1 MNTLAYIKLNRPT
14 GEELDHSK
22 RNAWLFVRAEEG
34 KSHIDAIAEM
44 KLFSSICEAEGF
56 HIIGE
61 SVFIGNE
68 TGAEHFLKSF
78 IPRILFVDCIVS
90 PSIQDVASNSRNAL
104 SVVDM
109 LQNEG
114 VDLFTMIDG
123 ELFKTSSTIYPYFI
137 FRANRLEISGWLF
150 FYFQNYLQGV
160 RELIFTENR
169 YDRSIER
176 MMKGVPNFY
185 PRSSGIVVTGIFRYT
200 AEMCDCEYCGYYG
213 GKKKGCLVPKC
224 VCLEERISVGIAY

>member
-61 SVFIGNE
+61 SVFLGNE
-68 TGAEHFLKSF
+68 TGADHFLKSF
-78 IPRILFVDCIVS
+78 ITRILFVDCIVT
-90 PSIQDVASNSRNAL
+90 PSIRDVASNSQNAL
-104 SVVDM
+104 SVVDK

-123 ELFKTSSTIYPYFI
+123 EIFKTTSTLSVL
-137 FRANRLEISGWLF
+137 RA
-150 FYFQNYLQGV
+150 YL
-160 RELIFTENR
+160 N
-169 YDRSIER
+169 
-176 MMKGVPNFY
+176 N
-185 PRSSGIVVTGIFRYT
+185 
-200 AEMCDCEYCGYYG
+200 
-213 GKKKGCLVPKC
+213 KC
-224 VCLEERISVGIAY
+224 VEKEPV

>member
-14 GEELDHSK
+14 GEELDHAK

-34 KSHIDAIAEM
+34 ESQADAIAEM

-68 TGAEHFLKSF
+68 TGTEHFLKSF
-78 IPRILFVDCIVS
+78 ISRIMFVDCIVT
-90 PSIQDVASNSRNAL
+90 PSIRDIASNSRNAL
-104 SVVDM
+104 SVMDK

-123 ELFKTSSTIYPYFI
+123 EIFKTSSTISVL
-137 FRANRLEISGWLF
+137 RAFHN
-150 FYFQNYLQGV
+150 
-160 RELIFTENR
+160 
-169 YDRSIER
+169 
-176 MMKGVPNFY
+176 
-185 PRSSGIVVTGIFRYT
+185 
-200 AEMCDCEYCGYYG
+200 
-213 GKKKGCLVPKC
+213 KKQACA
-224 VCLEERISVGIAY
+224 R

>member
-61 SVFIGNE
+61 SVFLGNE

-78 IPRILFVDCIVS
+78 ITRILFVD
-90 PSIQDVASNSRNAL
+90 
-104 SVVDM
+104 
-109 LQNEG
+109 
-114 VDLFTMIDG
+114 LFTLIDG
-123 ELFKTSSTIYPYFI
+123 EIFKTTSTLSVL
-137 FRANRLEISGWLF
+137 RA
-150 FYFQNYLQGV
+150 YL
-160 RELIFTENR
+160 N
-169 YDRSIER
+169 
-176 MMKGVPNFY
+176 N
-185 PRSSGIVVTGIFRYT
+185 
-200 AEMCDCEYCGYYG
+200 
-213 GKKKGCLVPKC
+213 KC
-224 VCLEERISVGIAY
+224 VEKEPV

>member
-14 GEELDHSK
+14 GEELDHAK

-34 KSHIDAIAEM
+34 ESQADAIAEM

-68 TGAEHFLKSF
+68 TGTEHFLKSF
-78 IPRILFVDCIVS
+78 ISRIMFVDCIVT
-90 PSIQDVASNSRNAL
+90 PSIRDIASNSRNAL

-123 ELFKTSSTIYPYFI
+123 EIFKTSSTISVL
-137 FRANRLEISGWLF
+137 RAFHN
-150 FYFQNYLQGV
+150 
-160 RELIFTENR
+160 
-169 YDRSIER
+169 
-176 MMKGVPNFY
+176 
-185 PRSSGIVVTGIFRYT
+185 
-200 AEMCDCEYCGYYG
+200 
-213 GKKKGCLVPKC
+213 KKQACA
-224 VCLEERISVGIAY
+224 R